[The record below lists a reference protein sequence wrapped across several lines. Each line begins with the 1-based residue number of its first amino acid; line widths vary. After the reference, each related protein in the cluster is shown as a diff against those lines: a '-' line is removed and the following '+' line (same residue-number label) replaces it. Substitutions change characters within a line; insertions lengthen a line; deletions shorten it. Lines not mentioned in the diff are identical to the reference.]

1 MDITITTKYD
11 CDYEDTVSFL
21 KLMDAVRFAE
31 KKAKNPP
38 NKAVSIM
45 LKGPEGERE
54 FIKT

>member
-1 MDITITTKYD
+1 MHTTITTKYD
-11 CDYEDTVSFL
+11 CGYEDILSFMFI
-21 KLMDAVRFAE
+21 MDAVRFAE

-54 FIKT
+54 FIS